1 MYVPIGIA
9 IFLFMLTSLFA
20 WCVGGCEK
28 DTCII
33 KSICGKSNAYSLF
46 TRYFIVVYFPLT
58 LIAYTN
64 VMNPYTESVIGITL
78 LIWSIATVPIFTL
91 LPLYFTYVISRN
103 ANERKAEISKAS
115 AINEEEELELDK
127 DQIAHDKDQIE

>member
-1 MYVPIGIA
+1 
-9 IFLFMLTSLFA
+9 MLTSLFA
-20 WCVGGCEK
+20 ICVDVDVDGCEK
-28 DTCII
+28 DNGC
-33 KSICGKSNAYSLF
+33 KKCCCKNNNAYSLY
-46 TRYFIVVYFPLT
+46 TRYFMAIYFPLT

-91 LPLYFTYVISRN
+91 LPFYFTYVISSN
-103 ANERKAEISKAS
+103 AKQKQAQINKPS

-127 DQIAHDKDQIE
+127 D